1 MKQILGRIQPVYKGE
16 YDETKAYGALDRVIS
31 DGILYE
37 CLVDAPAGTSLADTY
52 YWNSLFSKGSEGDK
66 GDKGPAGAD
75 ASDGASGDEGA
86 TGAKGPIP
94 SHKWEGT
101 TIFWNDEITGTNLQG
116 PQGAQGAKGDTGAII
131 TLSTDPA
138 NDTSQTDPASSYSM
152 KVICDKADIAA
163 SIGLSDATDSQS
175 SETIATSKA
184 VKTALASAGDKG
196 LYAGFICAFYG
207 SFGGDGNRYPI
218 PIGST
223 EPDTG
228 WVLCDGTTTN
238 GYAVPDL
245 RNKFVRCAY
254 KTDAHFTGRGV
265 TGGSTTHTHKVTLSA
280 TTLTTSKMPS
290 HSHTVYRKSP
300 PFDSVSKKNKP
311 NATSGNFTVEFGA
324 TRYTNN
330 IGGSSSHTHS
340 VSASASASNEPP
352 YMYLAYIVKLPE

>member
-184 VKTALASAGDKG
+184 VKTALASAGDKNM
-196 LYAGFICAFYG
+196 YAGFICAFYG

-228 WVLCDGTTTN
+228 WVLCDGIETN
-238 GYAVPDL
+238 GFAVPNL
-245 RNKFVRCAY
+245 RDAYIRCCP
-254 KTDAHFTGRGV
+254 KTDAHFTGEGTFGGASGHNHAV
-265 TGGSTTHTHKVTLSA
+265 TISGTTLSTDQISWHTHSAVYAPPTTKRSGCGSEEGGQVFTTGST
-280 TTLTTSKMPS
+280 
-290 HSHTVYRKSP
+290 
-300 PFDSVSKKNKP
+300 
-311 NATSGNFTVEFGA
+311 
-324 TRYTNN
+324 
-330 IGGSSSHTHS
+330 GSSQSHTHS
-340 VSASASASNEPP
+340 ISQSDWASNEPP
-352 YMYLAYIVKLPE
+352 YMNIAYIIKLPE